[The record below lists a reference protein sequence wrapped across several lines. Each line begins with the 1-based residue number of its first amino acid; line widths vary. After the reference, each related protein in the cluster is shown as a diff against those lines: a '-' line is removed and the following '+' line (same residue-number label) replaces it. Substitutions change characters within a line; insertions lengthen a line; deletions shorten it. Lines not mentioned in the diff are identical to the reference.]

1 MTSRTLDFSIAA
13 TRGLQRVEVQFEIP
27 KDLSFRSAALPR
39 EESPVAVAGSKADS
53 SPINLASE

>member
-1 MTSRTLDFSIAA
+1 MTSPTLDFSIAA

-39 EESPVAVAGSKADS
+39 EESAVAVPDSKADS
-53 SPINLASE
+53 SPIKLASE